1 MIKSITSGLGI
12 EVVGIVGSSS
22 AYPYI
27 PYINMSNPSAGM
39 VRYNGNTSN
48 FEVYD
53 GFSWY
58 SMTSLATSVSLDRET
73 QSIIEWA
80 KKKRNEEMERDLL
93 AAVSPAVKDLIK
105 QIEEKE
111 EQILIIQ
118 KLLKEEI
125 KIGTN

>member
-1 MIKSITSGLGI
+1 MIKSITQGLGI
-12 EVVGIVGSSS
+12 EVVGGSS
-22 AYPYI
+22 AY

-53 GFSWY
+53 GISWCP
-58 SMTSLATSVSLDRET
+58 MTSWATSVSLDRET

-80 KKKRNEEMERDLL
+80 KKKRNEEIERDLL

-125 KIGTN
+125 KVGTN

>member
-1 MIKSITSGLGI
+1 MIKSITQGVGI
-12 EVVGIVGSSS
+12 EVMGSTSP
-22 AYPYI
+22 YPYV
-27 PYINMSNPSAGM
+27 NMTNPSAGM
-39 VRYNGNTSN
+39 VRYNGVNSS

-53 GFSWY
+53 GYSWCIIN
-58 SMTSLATSVSLDRET
+58 SSSIQVKLDEETLSILA
-73 QSIIEWA
+73 WA
-80 KKKRNEEMERDLL
+80 KAKRNEEIERDLL

-125 KIGTN
+125 KVGTN